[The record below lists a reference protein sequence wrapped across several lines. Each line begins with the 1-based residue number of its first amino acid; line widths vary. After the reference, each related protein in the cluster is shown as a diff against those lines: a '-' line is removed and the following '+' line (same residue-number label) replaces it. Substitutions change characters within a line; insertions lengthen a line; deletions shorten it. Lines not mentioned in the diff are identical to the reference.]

1 MKWPWKK
8 KKLSFDEVVR
18 FNWEMDTNAELRKKL
33 DELAEQYA
41 NLGEK
46 EYRRKLLLLFRE
58 NSLVMDAN
66 QLDML
71 LLLRHKTDQ
80 MLLRKEANHDEE
92 TLVRDPAR
100 TEIAFTFTTDEFVE
114 YLKNHEGD

>member
-1 MKWPWKK
+1 MKWTWKK
-8 KKLSFDEVVR
+8 KKLSFDEAAR
-18 FNWEMDTNAELRKKL
+18 FNWELDTNAELRRKL

-41 NLGEK
+41 TLGEK

-58 NSLVMDAN
+58 NDLVMDSS

-80 MLLRKEANHDEE
+80 MLLRQEAHHDEE
-92 TLVRDPAR
+92 AT
-100 TEIAFTFTTDEFVE
+100 
-114 YLKNHEGD
+114 

>member
-8 KKLSFDEVVR
+8 RTLSFEDAAK
-18 FNWEMDTNAELRKKL
+18 FNWELDTNVELRKNL
-33 DELAEQYA
+33 DELAKQYT
-41 NLGEK
+41 NLSEK

-58 NSLVMDAN
+58 NGLVIDSK

-80 MLLRKEANHDEE
+80 MLLRREADNDEK
-92 TLVRDPAR
+92 TM
-100 TEIAFTFTTDEFVE
+100 
-114 YLKNHEGD
+114 

>member
-8 KKLSFDEVVR
+8 RKLSFDEAAK
-18 FNWEMDTNAELRKKL
+18 FNWELDTNAELRKKL
-33 DELAEQYA
+33 DELAKQYT
-41 NLGEK
+41 NLSEK

-58 NSLVMDAN
+58 NGMVIDLN

-80 MLLRKEANHDEE
+80 MLLRREANHDEE
-92 TLVRDPAR
+92 TM
-100 TEIAFTFTTDEFVE
+100 
-114 YLKNHEGD
+114 

>member
-8 KKLSFDEVVR
+8 RTLSFDEAAK
-18 FNWEMDTNAELRKKL
+18 FNWELDTNVELRQKL
-33 DELAEQYA
+33 DELAKQYA
-41 NLGEK
+41 DLSEK

-58 NSLVMDAN
+58 NGLVIDSN

-80 MLLRKEANHDEE
+80 MLLRKKTNDDEE
-92 TLVRDPAR
+92 T
-100 TEIAFTFTTDEFVE
+100 T
-114 YLKNHEGD
+114 

>member
-8 KKLSFDEVVR
+8 RALSFDEAAK
-18 FNWEMDTNAELRKKL
+18 FNWKLDTNVELRQKL
-33 DELAEQYA
+33 DELAKQYK
-41 NLGEK
+41 NLSEK

-58 NSLVMDAN
+58 NGLVIDSN

-80 MLLRKEANHDEE
+80 MLLSREADNDEE
-92 TLVRDPAR
+92 T
-100 TEIAFTFTTDEFVE
+100 T
-114 YLKNHEGD
+114 

>member
-8 KKLSFDEVVR
+8 KTLSFEEAAK
-18 FNWEMDTNAELRKKL
+18 FNWELDTNAGLRQKL
-33 DELAEQYA
+33 DELAKQYTH
-41 NLGEK
+41 LSEK

-58 NSLVMDAN
+58 NGLVIDSD

-80 MLLRKEANHDEE
+80 MLLKKEANNDEE
-92 TLVRDPAR
+92 T
-100 TEIAFTFTTDEFVE
+100 T
-114 YLKNHEGD
+114 

>member
-8 KKLSFDEVVR
+8 KTLSFDEAAK
-18 FNWEMDTNAELRKKL
+18 FNWELDTNAELRQKM
-33 DELAEQYA
+33 DELAKQYT
-41 NLGEK
+41 NLSEK

-58 NSLVMDAN
+58 NGLLIDSK

-80 MLLRKEANHDEE
+80 MLLKQEVDHDEE
-92 TLVRDPAR
+92 TM
-100 TEIAFTFTTDEFVE
+100 
-114 YLKNHEGD
+114 

>member
-8 KKLSFDEVVR
+8 KTLSFDEAAK
-18 FNWEMDTNAELRKKL
+18 FNWALDTNAELRQEL
-33 DELAEQYA
+33 DELAKQYT
-41 NLGEK
+41 NLSER

-58 NSLVMDAN
+58 NGLAIDSD

-80 MLLRKEANHDEE
+80 MLLRQGANRDEE
-92 TLVRDPAR
+92 T
-100 TEIAFTFTTDEFVE
+100 
-114 YLKNHEGD
+114 